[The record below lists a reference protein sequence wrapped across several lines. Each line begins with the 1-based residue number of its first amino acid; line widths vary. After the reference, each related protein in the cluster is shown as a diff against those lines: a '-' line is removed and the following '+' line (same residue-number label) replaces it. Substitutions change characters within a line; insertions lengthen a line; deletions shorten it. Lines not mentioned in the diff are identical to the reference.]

1 MTTPSP
7 TITQWLAAA
16 MPIIVV
22 FVLMVGFRW
31 GGSRAGLAGWLTA
44 LLIGSLLFQGGL
56 EPLVTSQ
63 LKAVLLTLYVLYIIW
78 MALLL
83 FRVVDAAGA
92 IQIIGR
98 GIVRLTSDRVL
109 QMLLLAWAF
118 SAFLQGVAGFGV
130 PIAVVAPILVALGFD
145 PVTAVAGTAIGHS
158 WSVTFGDVA
167 SSFNALIASTGLGG
181 TELAPWS
188 AGFLSIACLGCGAA
202 VACLLDR
209 WQGLRHGAVAL
220 VAIGGSMALT
230 QYLLATRGLWNLAGF
245 AAGMVGLLAGFA
257 VTRLPA
263 YRSCD
268 PGGASHAMSEGL
280 TTGMGIG
287 AAVLPYIFLIVIV
300 ALAELWGPLHHVLN
314 QVQIAMDFPEVSTGL
329 GYVTPPAS
337 GRSISLFGHA
347 GALLAYTSAFAI
359 LLFRR
364 RGWLQPAHLGGI
376 LRDTVRSAVPSSVG
390 IASMVGMA
398 MIMDHCGMTSILAR
412 GLSSA
417 VGDVF
422 PLLSPFIGLLGAFM
436 TGSNTNSNVVFA
448 PLQQH
453 TAELAGISVLVVLAA
468 QTTGG
473 SLGSMLAPAK
483 VIVGCSTAGLAGQ
496 EGRVMRVTAAF
507 GLLITAGIGVVAWL
521 ATR

>member
-1 MTTPSP
+1 VTTPPP
-7 TITQWLAAA
+7 TITQWLPAA

-31 GGSRAGLAGWLTA
+31 GGNRAGLAGWLTA
-44 LLIGSLLFQGGL
+44 LLIGSLVFQGGPEL
-56 EPLVTSQ
+56 LLTSQ

-92 IQIIGR
+92 IQVIGR

-109 QMLLLAWAF
+109 QLLLLAWVF

-130 PIAVVAPILVALGFD
+130 PIAVVAPILIGLGFD
-145 PVTAVAGTAIGHS
+145 PVTAVAGTAVGHS

-188 AGFLSIACLGCGAA
+188 AGFLGIACLGCGAA
-202 VACLLDR
+202 VAYLLNR
-209 WQGLRHGAVAL
+209 WQGLRHGAAAVFL
-220 VAIGGSMALT
+220 IGGSMALT

-257 VTRLPA
+257 VTRLPL
-263 YRSCD
+263 YRSGE
-268 PGGASHAMSEGL
+268 PSGASQAVPQGVAP
-280 TTGMGIG
+280 GMGIG
-287 AAVLPYIFLIVIV
+287 VAILPYLFLILIV
-300 ALAELWGPLHHVLN
+300 ALAELWRPLHQLLN
-314 QVQIAMDFPEVSTGL
+314 QAQIAVDFPQVSTGL
-329 GYVTPPAS
+329 GWVTPAAS

-347 GALLAYTSAFAI
+347 GALLAYASVFAT
-359 LLFRR
+359 LLFHR
-364 RGWLQPAHLGGI
+364 RGWLQRAQLKGI
-376 LRDTVRSAVPSSVG
+376 VRSTVRSAVPSSVG

-398 MIMDHCGMTSILAR
+398 MIMDHCGMTGVLAR

-496 EGRVMRVTAAF
+496 EGRVMRVTAAY
-507 GLLITAGIGVVAWL
+507 GLLITIGIGIAAWL